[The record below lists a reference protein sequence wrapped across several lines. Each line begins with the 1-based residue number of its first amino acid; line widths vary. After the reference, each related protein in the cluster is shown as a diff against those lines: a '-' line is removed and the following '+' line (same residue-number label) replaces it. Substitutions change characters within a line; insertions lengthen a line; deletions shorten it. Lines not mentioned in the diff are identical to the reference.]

1 MKKHK
6 RSSAQA
12 PPSSKTAGPAERGAT
27 AGAAPARNPWYGFL
41 QQQVAGYAVSPLI
54 RFAAAFPLGLAIVLL
69 SAGWLVGPQHFVDAW
84 RFRTYTASAEGHI
97 VDSWLALEFDPL
109 AQGDR
114 GNWAGP
120 ARATHCAV
128 VAYEGDWG
136 APQQRAFC
144 GNRLNVHGEEILP
157 LLVDD
162 TTMAP
167 GVPFA
172 MPRDE
177 RGFALPQIRIG
188 SAEAAWLKMHP
199 PFSGF
204 DERVSR
210 TAWDALLRRLDR
222 PLDDALA
229 GWGAPP
235 PMFPLALDPHAPGEA
250 MPAAFVA
257 ARRSAGN
264 PGALPSALL
273 LLGAGVWLWL
283 LGMRTLMFGL
293 PRTTMMFAAT
303 LPLLLL
309 PWWGERMPRALARVQ
324 PQVAEIIADMLADL
338 DVTGRLVASSPGAA
352 QLAHGGERLTWRVG
366 DGPYADTIGRMTFTA
381 PSPPPADADAALRR
395 LAEIVTAQVRAF
407 DPAERAALFDR
418 LAADKVAER
427 YGAALLFLPVA
438 REIAFAGDPRSV
450 DALAAAGFLDVW
462 VTQPVEEPWRH
473 DAGFGARIEMW
484 RSLLDAPEASIANR
498 ARWVVERAESSR

>member
-1 MKKHK
+1 M
-6 RSSAQA
+6 
-12 PPSSKTAGPAERGAT
+12 P
-27 AGAAPARNPWYGFL
+27 AAPARGGWRSFLL
-41 QQQVAGYAVSPLI
+41 QQAAGYAVSPLI

-69 SAGWLVGPQHFVDAW
+69 SAGWLVGPQRFVDAY
-84 RFRTYTASAEGHI
+84 RFRTYTASADGRI
-97 VDSWLALEFDPL
+97 VDSWLALEFDPV

-128 VAYEGDWG
+128 VAYDGDWG

-144 GNRLNVHGEEILP
+144 GNRLNVHGEETLP

-167 GVPFA
+167 DVPFA

-177 RGFALPQIRIG
+177 RGFALPQVRIG
-188 SAEAAWLKMHP
+188 SAEAAWLKAHP

-210 TAWDALLRRLDR
+210 TAWDALQRRLDR
-222 PLDDALA
+222 PLDAALA
-229 GWGAPP
+229 GWGTPSP
-235 PMFPLALDPHAPGEA
+235 VFPLALDPRAPGEA
-250 MPAAFVA
+250 MPAAFVEG
-257 ARRSAGN
+257 RRGVGN

-273 LLGAGVWLWL
+273 LLGAGVWLWWF
-283 LGMRTLMFGL
+283 GMRTLMFGL
-293 PRTTMMFAAT
+293 PRTTVMFAAA

-324 PQVAEIIADMLADL
+324 PQVAEVIGDMLADL
-338 DVTGRLVASSPGAA
+338 DVTGRLVASSPGTA
-352 QLAHGGERLTWRVG
+352 QLAHGGERLSWRVG
-366 DGPYADTIGRMTFTA
+366 EGAYADTIGRIAFAA

-395 LAEIVTAQVRAF
+395 LVETVTTQVRAF
-407 DPAERAALFDR
+407 DPTQRAALFER

-427 YGAALLFLPVA
+427 YGAGLLFLPVA
-438 REIAFAGDPRSV
+438 REIAYAGDPGSV
-450 DALAAAGFLDVW
+450 DAVAAQGFLDVW
-462 VTQPVEEPWRH
+462 VTQPVEEPSRH
-473 DAGFGARIEMW
+473 DAGFRARIVVW
-484 RSLLDAPEASIANR
+484 RSLLDAPEPSIAHR
-498 ARWVVERAESSR
+498 ARWVVERVESAR

>member
-1 MKKHK
+1 MTNK
-6 RSSAQA
+6 RAA
-12 PPSSKTAGPAERGAT
+12 PKQVVPTPV
-27 AGAAPARNPWYGFL
+27 APARSGWRTFLL
-41 QQQVAGYAVSPLI
+41 QQAAGYAVSPLL

-69 SAGWLVGPQHFVDAW
+69 SAGWLVGPQRFVDAW
-84 RFRTYTASAEGHI
+84 RFHAYTASAEGRI
-97 VDSWLALEFDPL
+97 VDSWLALEFDPV

-114 GNWAGP
+114 GNWAGA

-136 APQQRAFC
+136 APQRRAFC
-144 GNRLNVHGEEILP
+144 GNRLDVHGEETLP
-157 LLVDD
+157 MLVDD

-177 RGFALPQIRIG
+177 RGFALPQVRIG
-188 SAEAAWLKMHP
+188 GAEAAWLKAHP

-204 DERVSR
+204 DERASR
-210 TAWDALLRRLDR
+210 TAWDALVRRLDR
-222 PLDDALA
+222 PLDHALA
-229 GWGAPP
+229 GWGTPP
-235 PMFPLALDPHAPGEA
+235 PAFPLSLDPRVPGEA

-257 ARRSAGN
+257 ARRGTGN

-293 PRTTMMFAAT
+293 PRTTTMFAAA

-324 PQVAEIIADMLADL
+324 PQVAEVIGDMLADL

-366 DGPYADTIGRMTFTA
+366 DGTYAETIGRMAFAA
-381 PSPPPADADAALRR
+381 PSQPPADADAALRR
-395 LAEIVTAQVRAF
+395 LAEIVAAQVRAF
-407 DPAERAALFDR
+407 DAAERAALFDR
-418 LAADKVAER
+418 LAADKVAGR
-427 YGAALLFLPVA
+427 YGAGLLFLPVA
-438 REIAFAGDPRSV
+438 REIAFAGDPRSA

-462 VTQPVEEPWRH
+462 VTQPVEEPWRD
-473 DAGFGARIEMW
+473 DAGFRARIEAW
-484 RSLLDAPEASIANR
+484 RSLLDAPEPSIANR
-498 ARWVVERAESSR
+498 ARWIVERAENSR